1 MKRCVLS
8 PLTRALL
15 WKDWKN
21 SMGLILAFFGL
32 IVATYPFALI
42 RGFNRALQFQSKYHG
57 VPIQESVFPFI
68 ASVIHR
74 LKLAPDFSLSV
85 LIIAAVVL
93 LASLLVGEE
102 RKRNT
107 YNLLLAMPFSR
118 KQILLTK
125 LVLGIVSI
133 IGVYLVNALLL
144 GGILALHPELA
155 EFINGR
161 DILSWAVTQ
170 TIVVTLIFS
179 FTFVFASMTGT
190 IAASAVLTGIF
201 LIFPVGFVELV
212 RFNLWHILRLDYT
225 DNALLPLV
233 KQLGRNTS
241 LLLYFMDREA
251 TLARWPYLVIAAI
264 LLAKVALSLFEINP
278 MEKNGE
284 VLVIDTLKPL
294 FRIGVPLCFA
304 LTAGAFFADSLGL
317 VSSYLAGAVTGG
329 VIIHYTVGL
338 KSR

>member
-8 PLTRALL
+8 PSTRALL
-15 WKDWKN
+15 WKEWKN

-32 IVATYPFALI
+32 IVATYPFSLI
-42 RGFNRALQFQSKYHG
+42 RGFNKALQFQSNYHG
-57 VPIQESVFPFI
+57 APIQENVFPFI

-133 IGVYLVNALLL
+133 ISVYLVNALLL
-144 GGILALHPELA
+144 GGIVALHPELA
-155 EFINGR
+155 EFVNGR

-179 FTFVFASMTGT
+179 FTFVFGSMTGT

-212 RFNLWHILRLDYT
+212 RFNLWHILKLDYAN
-225 DNALLPLV
+225 NALLPFV
-233 KQLGRNTS
+233 RLGYNTS

-264 LLAKVALSLFEINP
+264 SLAKVALSLFEINP

-284 VLVIDTLKPL
+284 VLVIDILKPL

-317 VSSYLAGAVTGG
+317 VSSYLAGAVVGG